1 MKGPSLNVFAWT
13 VGGVLAAVLLPILA
27 QYAGPGLAT
36 AGPGVPPWL
45 KQAVML
51 FLFSIVAALISLAA
65 WMSANPGR
73 PEPEWFTA
81 FLIGFGWEAA
91 IEKLTMS

>member
-13 VGGVLAAVLLPILA
+13 VCGVLAAVLMPILA
-27 QYAGPGLAT
+27 KAAGQELMV

-45 KQAVML
+45 KQAVVL
-51 FLFSIVAALISLAA
+51 FLFSIVAALVSLAA
-65 WMSANPGR
+65 WTAANPVK
-73 PEPEWFTA
+73 PQPEWFTS

-91 IEKLTMS
+91 IEKLSA